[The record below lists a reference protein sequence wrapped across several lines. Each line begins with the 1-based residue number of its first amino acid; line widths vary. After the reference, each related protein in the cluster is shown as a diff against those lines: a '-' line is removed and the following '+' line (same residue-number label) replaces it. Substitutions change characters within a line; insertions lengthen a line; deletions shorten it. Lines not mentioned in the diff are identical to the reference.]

1 MAHLILVD
9 SFDRIVLRCV
19 FFLEKALKSNQRKSY
34 IEMKKTILTLSLLV
48 LLTLPSFAGEADCVS
63 AVCEAWSS
71 DASLDTVNLPNTAE
85 NPIEIHFW
93 DELDYSTRWVDFGYN
108 KGVVVKANAEGVAEQ
123 DVFSTDVDG
132 LEGRFSWN
140 YSSTDASILPR
151 GSANVY
157 AVTHVITE
165 TTNGVS
171 YAVDSETVYVTLSDD
186 TFVAANWSG
195 DFKLDN
201 VSVSADTMTLDT
213 PASIT
218 YSTDWIEGYDRSM
231 KIQLVEKE
239 SSAPS
244 IFSVPSEPYTVFT
257 SEGEEKGD
265 YSWDYS
271 GVDPTVLPRNTSYL
285 LTYTVYS
292 EDGTVF
298 GTETATAAINLLPE
312 PGFALIFA
320 LALIVLKRVR

>member
-1 MAHLILVD
+1 
-9 SFDRIVLRCV
+9 
-19 FFLEKALKSNQRKSY
+19 
-34 IEMKKTILTLSLLV
+34 MKKLIFILSCV
-48 LLTLPSFAGEADCVS
+48 LLLTGTLRAETEYGVS

-71 DASLDTVNLPNTAE
+71 AVTLDTENVPNTSS
-85 NPIEIHFW
+85 NPIELHFW
-93 DELDYSTRWVDFGYN
+93 DELQYSTRWADCGYN

-132 LEGRFSWN
+132 LEGIFNWN
-140 YSSTDASILPR
+140 YSYTDSSVLPR
-151 GSANVY
+151 GNSKVY
-157 AVTHVITE
+157 AVTHVITD

-171 YAVDSETVYVTLSDD
+171 YAVDSETVYVTLSED
-186 TFVAANWSG
+186 TSVETNWSD

-201 VSVSADTMTLDT
+201 VSVSKDTLELDS

-218 YSTDWIEGYDRSM
+218 YSTDWIEGYDRSV

-239 SSAPS
+239 SSGPS

-292 EDGTVF
+292 DDGTVF

-312 PGFALIFA
+312 PGFMLIFA
-320 LALIVLKRVR
+320 LALIVLKGGRSL

>member
-1 MAHLILVD
+1 
-9 SFDRIVLRCV
+9 
-19 FFLEKALKSNQRKSY
+19 
-34 IEMKKTILTLSLLV
+34 MKKTIFTLSLLV
-48 LLTLPSFAGEADCVS
+48 LLNLPSFAEVADSVS
-63 AVCEAWSS
+63 EFCEAWSS
-71 DASLDTVNLPNTAE
+71 ATTLDTENIPNTPS
-85 NPIEIHFW
+85 NPIELHFW
-93 DELDYSTRWVDFGYN
+93 DELQYSTRWADFGYN
-108 KGVVVKANAEGVAEQ
+108 RGVVVKAKAEGVAEQ
-123 DVFSTDVDG
+123 DVFSTDVEG
-132 LEGRFSWN
+132 LEGLFSWN
-140 YSSTDASILPR
+140 YSATDASILPR

-171 YAVDSETVYVTLSDD
+171 CAVASETVYVTLSDD
-186 TFVAANWSG
+186 TFVEANWSG

-201 VSVSADTMTLDT
+201 VSVSADTLTLDS

-231 KIQLVEKE
+231 TIQLVEKG
-239 SSAPS
+239 SSGPS
-244 IFSVPSEPYTVFT
+244 VFSVPSEPYTVFT
-257 SEGEEKGD
+257 SEGEENGD

-298 GTETATAAINLLPE
+298 GTETATATINLLPE
-312 PGFALIFA
+312 PGFGLVFA

>member
-1 MAHLILVD
+1 
-9 SFDRIVLRCV
+9 
-19 FFLEKALKSNQRKSY
+19 
-34 IEMKKTILTLSLLV
+34 MKKLIFILSCV
-48 LLTLPSFAGEADCVS
+48 LLLTGTLRAETVCGVS

-71 DASLDTVNLPNTAE
+71 AVTLDTENVPNTSS
-85 NPIEIHFW
+85 NPIELHFW
-93 DELDYSTRWVDFGYN
+93 DELQYSTRWVDFGYN
-108 KGVVVKANAEGVAEQ
+108 KGVVVKANADGVAEQ

-140 YSSTDASILPR
+140 YSNTDASILPR
-151 GSANVY
+151 GSAKVY

-186 TFVAANWSG
+186 TFVATNWSD

-201 VSVSADTMTLDT
+201 VSVSADTLELDS

-218 YSTDWIEGYDRSM
+218 YSTDWIEGYDRSV
-231 KIQLVEKE
+231 KIQLAEKQ
-239 SSAPS
+239 SSGPS
-244 IFSVPSEPYTVFT
+244 IFSAESEPYTVFT

-271 GVDPTVLPRNTSYL
+271 GVDPAVLPRNTSYI

-292 EDGTVF
+292 DDGTVF

-312 PGFALIFA
+312 PGFALLLA
-320 LALIVLKRVR
+320 LALIVLKRAR